1 MKKINWFLAMLFA
14 SNVGFCQENGDTL
27 SVDVSTVEVVKQAT
41 ALASESLRI
50 VTVLSKQDIAAMP
63 VQSVNDLLDY
73 LPGVDVRSRGT
84 NGVLADLSIR
94 GGTFDQVIV
103 LLNGVNVTDP
113 QTGHQNLDIPIDISV
128 VDRIEILQGTSMN
141 VFGLS
146 AFSGAINIITGTR
159 KENGVE
165 VGLVGGSNGYVAP
178 HVGATAH
185 TEKLTATASVSH
197 NQSSG
202 YIDNTDFNFSNAFLH
217 LEYRDSTLG
226 TYSFQLGGQI
236 KKFGANS
243 FYSVNY
249 PNQYEQDN
257 TLISSLQWRKS
268 FGRNDFSSSIFYRAH
283 YQEFELFRNRENA
296 PVWYGNHNY
305 HISQLY
311 GGNVKYALYS
321 KVGKT
326 TVGVELRDERIVS
339 NVLGD
344 ALSAPKR
351 VPMSA
356 PEDSIFFI
364 YGKNRM
370 NVNCFGEQTFVW
382 GKFTS
387 SLGFSGNYNSMF
399 QSNVCW
405 GANVGYRILQTVRL
419 YANANSALRLPTFT
433 DMYYKSA
440 TQLANPNLRPEKS
453 TTFEVGTQLQSK
465 SLSGRVSGYYRIGS
479 NIIDWA
485 RTADEEVWNS
495 MNIDNVN
502 AFGSELSLKY
512 CWNAVVKT
520 VGISYSFCK
529 LNKESGTLISKYAL
543 DYLRNLLT
551 ISLNHTIYKRIGA
564 NWQYTWR
571 DRSGTYVEVDGKVA
585 ENKPYSLLDVQAY
598 WNNETTKIF
607 FEVSNI
613 FNTNYFDYGGVVQPG
628 TQLRVGLNVHLAR

>member
-14 SNVGFCQENGDTL
+14 SNVGLSQENEDTL

-73 LPGVDVRSRGT
+73 VPGIDVRSRGT
-84 NGVLADLSIR
+84 DGVQADLSMR

-113 QTGHQNLDIPIDISV
+113 QTGHQNLDIPIDLSV

-146 AFSGAINIITGTR
+146 AFSGAINIITGGKTD
-159 KENGVE
+159 NSVDVGVT
-165 VGLVGGSNGYVAP
+165 GGSNGYVAP
-178 HVGATAH
+178 HIGLSAH

-197 NQSSG
+197 KQSSG
-202 YIDNTDFNFSNAFLH
+202 YIDNTDFNYSNAFLH

-283 YQEFELFRNRENA
+283 YQEFELFRNKENA
-296 PVWYGNHNY
+296 PAWYGNHNY

-344 ALSAPKR
+344 ALSTPKR
-351 VPMSA
+351 VPMSP

-370 NVNCFGEQTFVW
+370 NVNCFGEQTFVF

-399 QSNVCW
+399 HTNVCW
-405 GANVGYRILQTVRL
+405 GANVGYRVSTKIRL

-453 TTFEVGTQLQSK
+453 TTFEIGTQLQSN
-465 SLSGRVSGYYRIGS
+465 SLSGRVSGYYRIGTD
-479 NIIDWA
+479 IIDWA

-502 AFGSELSLKY
+502 AFGSELSMKY
-512 CWNAVVKT
+512 NWNTIVKT
-520 VGISYSFCK
+520 VGVSYSFCR

-543 DYLRNLLT
+543 DYLRNTLT
-551 ISLNHTIYKRIGA
+551 ISLNHTIYKRVCA

-571 DRSGTYVEVDGKVA
+571 DRVGTYVGADGA
-585 ENKPYSLLDVQAY
+585 TTEYNPFSLLDVQVY
-598 WNNETTKIF
+598 WNNGTTNVF
-607 FEVSNI
+607 VEVSNL
-613 FNTNYFDYGGVVQPG
+613 FNTQYYDYGGVEQPG
-628 TQLRVGLNVHLAR
+628 MQVRVGLNVHFAR